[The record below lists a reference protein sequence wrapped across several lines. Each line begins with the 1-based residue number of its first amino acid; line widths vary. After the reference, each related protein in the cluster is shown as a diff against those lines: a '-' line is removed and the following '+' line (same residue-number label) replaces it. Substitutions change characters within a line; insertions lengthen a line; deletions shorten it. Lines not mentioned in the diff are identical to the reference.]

1 MGAVYKIEVEDFK
14 RLKACRV
21 VATTGTVLGLSGK
34 NDQGKSSFSD
44 AIAAVLGGKSAIS
57 DTDQPV
63 RKGAKRAAIT
73 FETEEWRAEQIFT
86 AKSSTLKVVDKEG
99 EQWTEPR
106 TRFARMLAPFSF
118 DIGGFCRLK
127 PKEMRD
133 ALLRACG
140 LGDKLAEIDRKRA
153 AVYASRTD
161 ANRERERL
169 QNALSLMTK
178 PVGAPLE
185 YVTIDAA
192 RAEFNAANEA
202 ANVRRRMAEDVQR
215 AEMLVERNADL
226 VERLKRE
233 LAGARVQLAESEEAR
248 DTKRVQLENEPEI
261 DLEAAAAKI
270 GDIEQINRAVTES
283 LRYNEMAADVAA
295 AQSVWEEFDAGVKAF
310 DGEKAALIAGV
321 KLPIDGLEILDAD
334 VLLDGIPLGQGSQS
348 AKIKVGLAVSMA
360 SDPPIRIARIT
371 DASLLDEDSV
381 NTVVEW
387 AAESDYLVL
396 MEFVANE
403 PVGME
408 HELWI
413 EDGEAVPVEV
423 VLGHA
428 RVSALEELTDE

>member
-21 VATTGTVLGLSGK
+21 VATTGTVLGVSGK

-73 FETEEWRAEQIFT
+73 FETAEWRAEQIFT

-106 TRFARMLAPFSF
+106 TRFAKMLAPFSF

-153 AVYASRTD
+153 AVYANRTD
-161 ANRERERL
+161 ANRERERV
-169 QNALSLMTK
+169 QAALSLMTK

-192 RAEFNAANEA
+192 MAEFNAANEA
-202 ANVRRRMAEDVQR
+202 ANARRRMAEELQR
-215 AEMLVERNADL
+215 AETLVERSTDH

-233 LAGARVQLAESEEAR
+233 LAGARVQLAEAEASR
-248 DTKRVQLENEPEI
+248 DTKRIQLENEPEV
-261 DLEAAAAKI
+261 DLEAAAAKMR
-270 GDIEQINRAVTES
+270 DIERINQSVTES

-295 AQSVWEEFDAGVKAF
+295 AQSAWEEFDTAVKSF
-310 DGEKAALIAGV
+310 DAEKTALIAGV

-428 RVSALEELTDE
+428 RVAKDQEAT